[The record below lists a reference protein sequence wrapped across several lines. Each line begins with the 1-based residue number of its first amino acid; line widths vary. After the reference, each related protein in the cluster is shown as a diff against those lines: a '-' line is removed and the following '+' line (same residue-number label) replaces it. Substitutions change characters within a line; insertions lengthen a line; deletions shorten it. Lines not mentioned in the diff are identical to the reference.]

1 VGLYV
6 PGDVESFTIADTGEL
21 FEHED
26 PFERGVV
33 RYFDVLTDPPERGRP
48 LVASTVTLE
57 QMVDRILDE
66 HRGSSSTRMTY
77 ASAEED

>member
-6 PGDVESFTIADTGEL
+6 PGDVESFTIADTGER
-21 FEHED
+21 FEHKD

-33 RYFDVLTDPPERGRP
+33 RYFDVLADPPVRGRP

-66 HRGSSSTRMTY
+66 HGGSSSTRMTY
-77 ASAEED
+77 APAEED